1 MFSGTSVANI
11 STNSTNDTVPNEAS
25 WLDILQYTLFA
36 IIFAV
41 STIGNIL
48 VCLVVL
54 GTKRMRTTRNFLLVN
69 LAVSDLTV
77 ALLCIPFDL
86 VLKITAPNW
95 PLGAAMCKLLWPSMT
110 LVTNS
115 SAVTL
120 AVISFDRY
128 RAIVRP
134 TKARL
139 TTRQTGF
146 IIGAIWVVSL
156 LLVLPYVFAL
166 KVIDNSCDE
175 EWPSNTTQKNLHC
188 GTVCIPVCFTSHNHC
203 VCICQNSSQAS
214 RTIGTNGELP

>member
-1 MFSGTSVANI
+1 MISRTSKHFLILALFFNGCCISMLVKVLRVEIYAILNLIFLCIQVELSQFHLTTSYLPPSWKEHSVTEHTFKLSAYYSSLNSLAMFSGTSVANI

-120 AVISFDRY
+120 AVISFDR
-128 RAIVRP
+128 
-134 TKARL
+134 
-139 TTRQTGF
+139 
-146 IIGAIWVVSL
+146 
-156 LLVLPYVFAL
+156 
-166 KVIDNSCDE
+166 
-175 EWPSNTTQKNLHC
+175 
-188 GTVCIPVCFTSHNHC
+188 
-203 VCICQNSSQAS
+203 
-214 RTIGTNGELP
+214 

>member
-1 MFSGTSVANI
+1 MISRTSRHFLIPALFFNGCCISILVKVLRVEIYAILNLIFSCIQVELSQFHLTTSYLPPSWKEHSVTEHTFKLSAYYSSLNSLAMFSGTSVANI

-120 AVISFDRY
+120 AVISFDR
-128 RAIVRP
+128 
-134 TKARL
+134 
-139 TTRQTGF
+139 
-146 IIGAIWVVSL
+146 
-156 LLVLPYVFAL
+156 
-166 KVIDNSCDE
+166 
-175 EWPSNTTQKNLHC
+175 
-188 GTVCIPVCFTSHNHC
+188 
-203 VCICQNSSQAS
+203 
-214 RTIGTNGELP
+214 

>member
-1 MFSGTSVANI
+1 MISRTSKHFLIPALFFNGCCISMLVKVLRVEIYAILNLIFLCIQVELSQFRLTTSYLPPSWKEHSVTEHTFKLSADYSSLNSLAMFSGTSVANI

-120 AVISFDRY
+120 AVISFDR
-128 RAIVRP
+128 
-134 TKARL
+134 
-139 TTRQTGF
+139 
-146 IIGAIWVVSL
+146 
-156 LLVLPYVFAL
+156 
-166 KVIDNSCDE
+166 
-175 EWPSNTTQKNLHC
+175 
-188 GTVCIPVCFTSHNHC
+188 
-203 VCICQNSSQAS
+203 
-214 RTIGTNGELP
+214 

>member
-1 MFSGTSVANI
+1 MLVKVLRVEIYAILNLIFSCIQVELSQFHLTTSYLPPSWKEHSVTEHTFKLSAYYSSLNSLAMFSGTSVANI

-120 AVISFDRY
+120 AVISFDR
-128 RAIVRP
+128 
-134 TKARL
+134 
-139 TTRQTGF
+139 
-146 IIGAIWVVSL
+146 
-156 LLVLPYVFAL
+156 
-166 KVIDNSCDE
+166 
-175 EWPSNTTQKNLHC
+175 
-188 GTVCIPVCFTSHNHC
+188 
-203 VCICQNSSQAS
+203 
-214 RTIGTNGELP
+214 

>member
-1 MFSGTSVANI
+1 MISRTSRHFLIPALFFNDCCISMLVKVLRVEIYAILNLIFSCIQVELSQFHLTTSYLPPSWKEQSGTEDTFKLSAYYSSLNSLAMFSGTSVANI

-120 AVISFDRY
+120 AVISFDR
-128 RAIVRP
+128 
-134 TKARL
+134 
-139 TTRQTGF
+139 
-146 IIGAIWVVSL
+146 
-156 LLVLPYVFAL
+156 
-166 KVIDNSCDE
+166 
-175 EWPSNTTQKNLHC
+175 
-188 GTVCIPVCFTSHNHC
+188 
-203 VCICQNSSQAS
+203 
-214 RTIGTNGELP
+214 

>member
-1 MFSGTSVANI
+1 MISRTSKHFLIPALFFNGCCISMLVKVLRVEIYAILNLIFLCIQVEWSQFHLTTSYLPPSWKEHSVTEHTFKLSADYSSLNSLAMFSGTSVANI

-120 AVISFDRY
+120 AVISFDR
-128 RAIVRP
+128 
-134 TKARL
+134 
-139 TTRQTGF
+139 
-146 IIGAIWVVSL
+146 
-156 LLVLPYVFAL
+156 
-166 KVIDNSCDE
+166 
-175 EWPSNTTQKNLHC
+175 
-188 GTVCIPVCFTSHNHC
+188 
-203 VCICQNSSQAS
+203 
-214 RTIGTNGELP
+214 

>member
-1 MFSGTSVANI
+1 MISRTSRHFLIPALFFNGCCISILVKVLRVEIYAILNLIFSCIQVELSQFHLTTSYLPPSWKEHSVTEHTFKLSAYYSSLNSLAMFSGTSVANI

-95 PLGAAMCKLLWPSMT
+95 PLGAVMCKLLWPSMT

-120 AVISFDRY
+120 AVISFDR
-128 RAIVRP
+128 
-134 TKARL
+134 
-139 TTRQTGF
+139 
-146 IIGAIWVVSL
+146 
-156 LLVLPYVFAL
+156 
-166 KVIDNSCDE
+166 
-175 EWPSNTTQKNLHC
+175 
-188 GTVCIPVCFTSHNHC
+188 
-203 VCICQNSSQAS
+203 
-214 RTIGTNGELP
+214 

>member
-1 MFSGTSVANI
+1 MISRTSKHFLIPALFFNGCCISMLVKVLWVEIYAILNLIFLCIQVEWSQFHLTTSYLPPSWKEHSVTEHTFKLSAYYSSLNSLAMFIGTSVANI

-120 AVISFDRY
+120 AVISFDR
-128 RAIVRP
+128 
-134 TKARL
+134 
-139 TTRQTGF
+139 
-146 IIGAIWVVSL
+146 
-156 LLVLPYVFAL
+156 
-166 KVIDNSCDE
+166 
-175 EWPSNTTQKNLHC
+175 
-188 GTVCIPVCFTSHNHC
+188 
-203 VCICQNSSQAS
+203 
-214 RTIGTNGELP
+214 